1 MQGFSSRLMVLVGV
15 LAIPGLAHAHPGH
28 ENVSG
33 LLSGLGHPLFGLD
46 HLLAMVAVG
55 LWGAQL
61 GGKAR
66 WLLPALFVGVMLIGG
81 GLAMAGLSV
90 PAVEPGIV
98 ASVVV
103 LGLFLLWARQVPL
116 VVSAALVSI
125 FALFHG
131 VAHGAE
137 MPLAASALTYALGF
151 AVATAG
157 LHLAGL
163 LAGGWLQQRSLPVVS
178 RIMGAAIGAIGLS
191 MVAGM

>member
-1 MQGFSSRLMVLVGV
+1 MHGLSSRLMLLVGV

-33 LLSGLGHPLFGLD
+33 LVSGLGHPLFGLD
-46 HLLAMVAVG
+46 HLLAMLAVG
-55 LWGAQL
+55 FWGAQL

-66 WLLPALFVGVMLIGG
+66 WLLPVLFVGVMLAGG
-81 GLAMAGLSV
+81 SLAMLGLSV
-90 PAVEPGIV
+90 PAVEPGII

-103 LGLFLLWARQVPL
+103 LGLFLLGARQVPL
-116 VVSAALVSI
+116 AVSAALVSV

-137 MPLAASALTYALGF
+137 MPLEASAMTYALGF

-157 LHLAGL
+157 LHLLGL
-163 LAGGWLQQRSLPVVS
+163 LAGAWLQQRSWPVVS
-178 RIMGAAIGAIGLS
+178 RVMGAVIGAVGLS
-191 MVAGM
+191 MAAGM